1 MLAVLYVK
9 IQMFQHHLLKRMFPS
24 RIAFDKH
31 LLILYMRVYFW
42 IKFCLCLFIFQYSV
56 LFLLLWL
63 YSKSSIM

>member
-31 LLILYMRVYFW
+31 LLILYM
-42 IKFCLCLFIFQYSV
+42 KG
-56 LFLLLWL
+56 LLLDQIL
-63 YSKSSIM
+63 FMSIYLSVFSIILVTVAL